1 MVSRGK
7 DKGKSKGRTDQAQ
20 IAGGGSQFRGR
31 PRSLKGKGKGEGKAA
46 YNDKGKNSK
55 QGHDGKKHENNH
67 GRSWYNHGSD
77 DEYAQSPNHK
87 RSRFD
92 DETGELTAT
101 SYGDGRGQGKVFSP
115 TKDSNPHQ
123 GKDYPNESISKQ
135 DFYNLSR
142 EDQILA
148 MVSKLFWSHYVYL
161 YFQIWFLSLVYMPSQ
176 NEFKD
181 CSSNAS
187 FSLVSMIL
195 MILEVVK
202 DNLIFWIVYVLID
215 TRFFECF
222 SRARQNIILIVLQN

>member
-1 MVSRGK
+1 MSYYGPS
-7 DKGKSKGRTDQAQ
+7 GSSSGGRWDRDTTNNN
-20 IAGGGSQFRGR
+20 R
-31 PRSLKGKGKGEGKAA
+31 
-46 YNDKGKNSK
+46 NSW
-55 QGHDGKKHENNH
+55 QKHENNH

-148 MVSKLFWSHYVYL
+148 MVSKLFWSQYVYL
-161 YFQIWFLSLVYMPSQ
+161 YSQIWFLTLRLYHKLSSFAFTSQ
-176 NEFKD
+176 
-181 CSSNAS
+181 
-187 FSLVSMIL
+187 VSKH
-195 MILEVVK
+195 EQK
-202 DNLIFWIVYVLID
+202 RWHN
-215 TRFFECF
+215 
-222 SRARQNIILIVLQN
+222 